1 MKKPNKSP
9 IGFMFDCLLHE
20 IKEDA
25 SGHTYITLKTHSKP
39 KQDICGLF
47 GSVLECAIQTQSS
60 KRSRT
65 ANSYCW
71 ELCEQIAAASGVS
84 VLDVYKD
91 ALRNAG
97 KFKDAEF
104 SESDIEK
111 VTEEWTQFGLGWFVD
126 KIDFGEKDNT
136 VLLRFYYGT
145 SVYKSKE
152 MSRIIEFL
160 VNEAEDMEITV
171 LSERQRK
178 SLIKKIDTN
187 AS

>member
-1 MKKPNKSP
+1 MKKPDKSP

-47 GSVLECAIQTQSS
+47 GKVLECAIQTQSS
-60 KRSRT
+60 MRSRT

-71 ELCEQIAAASGVS
+71 ELCEQISSASGVS
-84 VLDVYKD
+84 VLEVYKD
-91 ALRNAG
+91 ALRNIG
-97 KFKDAEF
+97 KFKDAETP
-104 SESDIEK
+104 EADIETVK
-111 VTEEWTQFGLGWFVD
+111 KEWEQHGLGWFVD
-126 KIDFGEKDNT
+126 RVDFGEKEDT

-145 SVYKSKE
+145 SVYNSSE
-152 MSRIIEFL
+152 MSKVIDFL

-178 SLIKKIDTN
+178 SLIKRTDKGTP
-187 AS
+187 